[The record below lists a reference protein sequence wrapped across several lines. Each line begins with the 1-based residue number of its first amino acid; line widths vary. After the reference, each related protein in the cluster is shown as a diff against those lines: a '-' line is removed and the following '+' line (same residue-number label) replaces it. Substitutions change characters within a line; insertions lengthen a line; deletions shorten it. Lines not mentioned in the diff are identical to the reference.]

1 MEKALAELKESLEKR
16 SPLLFVGAGF
26 TYKSVNSKG
35 QTIEMAKGLGKLL
48 FDHFWGGK

>member
-35 QTIEMAKGLGKLL
+35 Q
-48 FDHFWGGK
+48 